1 VPTESKTYLPALRFP
16 ALTGIY
22 DPVIRLTT
30 REDRFK
36 RMLVGQAGTAPGQ
49 RVLDLGC
56 GTGTLAIQVKRGQP
70 GAEVVGLDVDP
81 QMLDRARSK
90 AAEAGVEIGLDEGN
104 ATALPYED
112 ESFDR
117 VLSTLFF
124 HHLDPG
130 PKRQTVR
137 EIGRVLRR
145 GGELHVADWG
155 RPADPAMALAFLAIR
170 ALDGFSNTRD
180 NVRGALPEIFEQFG
194 LRGAVETGR
203 LRTMLGTL
211 SLYRAERPLRRLR
224 AGS

>member
-70 GAEVVGLDVDP
+70 GAEVVGLDADP
-81 QMLDRARSK
+81 QMLARARSK